1 MTPQQGL
8 FIFSPSDSL
17 HGSIPGQQCRRGWGS
32 LSPQGLEGLSPGD
45 AHRCCQPPRQL
56 SFPNSQTADG
66 KQVVRGYPQAWGPA
80 GLPAY
85 NFIFRH
91 LSRRQGSP
99 GGCSGASIPR
109 GLSAGGFSLPLLP
122 WGPRLGGSSRTRQA
136 HSSDSYS
143 VQSTRSFNFFFPF
156 KEKTKKSHGGRM
168 KRNADN
174 NHPPN
179 FLQSPKPEER
189 RPPFTAAGE
198 GSCPRP
204 PPAPRSEPR
213 NAGRRQR
220 EPEYDTASEQP
231 PPPPARAGAPTAPLR
246 PGDLPS
252 LPSLPSQPPPAAPAA
267 GSVTGHRNAAAP
279 GTPAGAPHTL
289 CQTKTRPGP
298 LLLLLSGATRLAR
311 PGTPGT
317 PAGPK
322 ASFLAQSWGCN
333 GAAPPTC
340 VHSPRG
346 RELFPVLFPTPS
358 ELEGR
363 RAAER
368 RPGRG

>member
-1 MTPQQGL
+1 
-8 FIFSPSDSL
+8 
-17 HGSIPGQQCRRGWGS
+17 
-32 LSPQGLEGLSPGD
+32 
-45 AHRCCQPPRQL
+45 
-56 SFPNSQTADG
+56 
-66 KQVVRGYPQAWGPA
+66 
-80 GLPAY
+80 
-85 NFIFRH
+85 
-91 LSRRQGSP
+91 
-99 GGCSGASIPR
+99 
-109 GLSAGGFSLPLLP
+109 
-122 WGPRLGGSSRTRQA
+122 
-136 HSSDSYS
+136 
-143 VQSTRSFNFFFPF
+143 
-156 KEKTKKSHGGRM
+156 M

-189 RPPFTAAGE
+189 RPPSTAAGE

-204 PPAPRSEPR
+204 PLAPRSEPR

-267 GSVTGHRNAAAP
+267 GSVTGHRNAVAP
-279 GTPAGAPHTL
+279 GTPAGVPHTL

-298 LLLLLSGATRLAR
+298 LLLRLSGATRLAR

-322 ASFLAQSWGCN
+322 ASFLAQS
-333 GAAPPTC
+333 
-340 VHSPRG
+340 
-346 RELFPVLFPTPS
+346 
-358 ELEGR
+358 
-363 RAAER
+363 
-368 RPGRG
+368 